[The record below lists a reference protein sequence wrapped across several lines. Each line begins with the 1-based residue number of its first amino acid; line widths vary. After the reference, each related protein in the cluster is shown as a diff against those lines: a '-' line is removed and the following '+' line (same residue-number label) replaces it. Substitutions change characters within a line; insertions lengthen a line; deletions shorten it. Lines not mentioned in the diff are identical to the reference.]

1 MTYSWYKLLFNM
13 TKVKS
18 SKTLVWTSISYC
30 KNNFH
35 PPEYLAMSPFF
46 FNSNHVLKFLD
57 FSYFVILQLLKEIWA
72 KSVLWSQNMGTF
84 KIVPTDFYFIDLK
97 DFRNFKYF
105 SKNSNR
111 HIFLNFEDINF
122 IFCTVIHDNDLI
134 KWCDFC
140 KNQTGVS
147 PVLGCGSS
155 NHDSESQYKD
165 CSLHNP

>member
-1 MTYSWYKLLFNM
+1 MDEYFLLQKQF
-13 TKVKS
+13 S
-18 SKTLVWTSISYC
+18 STRVLGNVAI
-30 KNNFH
+30 
-35 PPEYLAMSPFF
+35 F